1 MSFSFSSLNYKQKS
15 LVAEIFYLVVIGI
28 LSPFG
33 VGLQTWPLSK
43 ISFSFSYV
51 VINILQLP
59 VIMLFYRVYLPYT
72 VGKKRYL
79 LLAILSPIYL
89 MLYDLNERLGILAV
103 IAMPFIPQGYR
114 DNIKGAHSEDF
125 TKGYF
130 NTDIGYTCLVLLAA
144 SSLYIV
150 KLLFKNQHNL
160 YTLETEK
167 LKLELNHL
175 KSQVQPH
182 FFFNTLNNMYSLS
195 VQGSP
200 KTPQM
205 INDLSSIMRY
215 VLYDTRNERVPLKQE
230 IDFVNSYISL
240 ENLRHQ
246 ETDIIDFSI
255 QGDINSI
262 EIEPL
267 LLLPLIENTFKHSL
281 HKDILN
287 KWVKLVLTVDNDE
300 LIFQTSNPKNATNET
315 YDKLRSGIG
324 LINVKKRLELLYP
337 NKHELIIYNEN
348 GSFTVTLIL
357 QLLK

>member
-1 MSFSFSSLNYKQKS
+1 M
-15 LVAEIFYLVVIGI
+15 VVIGI

-33 VGLQTWPLSK
+33 VGLQTWTLNK
-43 ISFSFSYV
+43 ISFSLSYV
-51 VINILQLP
+51 MINILQLP
-59 VIMLFYRVYLPYT
+59 IIILFYRVYLPYT
-72 VGKKRYL
+72 IGKKRYL
-79 LLAILSPIYL
+79 LFAILSPVYL
-89 MLYDLNERLGILAV
+89 MLYDLNERIGILTV

-130 NTDIGYTCLVLLAA
+130 NTDIGYTCLILLAA

-230 IDFVNSYISL
+230 IDFIKSYISL

-246 ETDIIDFSI
+246 ETNIIDFSI
-255 QGDINSI
+255 QGNISSI

-287 KWVKLVLTVDNDE
+287 KWVKLVLTVDKDE
-300 LIFQTSNPKNATNET
+300 LIFQTSNPKTSPNET

-324 LINVKKRLELLYP
+324 LINVKKRIELLYP
-337 NKHELIIYNEN
+337 NKHELVIHHDDDN
-348 GSFTVTLIL
+348 FTVTLIL
-357 QLLK
+357 QLPK

>member
-1 MSFSFSSLNYKQKS
+1 MPFSFSSLNYKQKS
-15 LVAEIFYLVVIGI
+15 IVAEIFYLVVIGI

-33 VGLQTWPLSK
+33 VGLQTWTLNK
-43 ISFSFSYV
+43 ISFSLSYV

-59 VIMLFYRVYLPYT
+59 VIILFYRVYLPNT
-72 VGKKRYL
+72 VGKQRYL
-79 LLAILSPIYL
+79 LFAILSPVYL

-130 NTDIGYTCLVLLAA
+130 NTDIGYTCLILLAA

-160 YTLETEK
+160 STLETEK
-167 LKLELNHL
+167 LKLELTHL
-175 KSQVQPH
+175 KAQVQPH

-195 VQGSP
+195 VQNSP

-230 IDFVNSYISL
+230 IDFINSYISL

-246 ETDIIDFSI
+246 ETNIIDFSI
-255 QGDINSI
+255 QGNINSV

-281 HKDILN
+281 HKNIFH
-287 KWVKLVLTVDNDE
+287 KWVKLILTVDNDE
-300 LIFQTSNPKNATNET
+300 LIFQTSNPKNPQNET

-337 NKHELIIYNEN
+337 NKHELVTHQDDDN
-348 GSFTVTLIL
+348 FTVTLIL
-357 QLLK
+357 QLPK

>member
-1 MSFSFSSLNYKQKS
+1 
-15 LVAEIFYLVVIGI
+15 LVVIGI

-33 VGLQTWPLSK
+33 VGLQTWTLNK
-43 ISFSFSYV
+43 ISFSLSYV
-51 VINILQLP
+51 MINILQLP
-59 VIMLFYRVYLPYT
+59 IIILFYRVYLPYT
-72 VGKKRYL
+72 IGKKRYL
-79 LLAILSPIYL
+79 LFAILSPVYL
-89 MLYDLNERLGILAV
+89 MLYDLNERIGILTV

-130 NTDIGYTCLVLLAA
+130 NTDIGYTCLILLAA

-230 IDFVNSYISL
+230 IDFIKSYISL

-246 ETDIIDFSI
+246 ETNIIDFSI
-255 QGDINSI
+255 QGNISSI

-287 KWVKLVLTVDNDE
+287 KWVKLVLTVDKDE
-300 LIFQTSNPKNATNET
+300 LIFQTSNPKTSPNET

-324 LINVKKRLELLYP
+324 LINVKKRIELLYP
-337 NKHELIIYNEN
+337 NKHELVIHHDDDN
-348 GSFTVTLIL
+348 FTVTLIL
-357 QLLK
+357 QLPK

>member
-1 MSFSFSSLNYKQKS
+1 M
-15 LVAEIFYLVVIGI
+15 
-28 LSPFG
+28 
-33 VGLQTWPLSK
+33 
-43 ISFSFSYV
+43 
-51 VINILQLP
+51 INILQLP
-59 VIMLFYRVYLPYT
+59 IIILFYRVYLPYT
-72 VGKKRYL
+72 IGKKRYL
-79 LLAILSPIYL
+79 LFAILSPVYL
-89 MLYDLNERLGILAV
+89 MLYDLNERIGILTV

-130 NTDIGYTCLVLLAA
+130 NTDIGYTCLILLAA

-230 IDFVNSYISL
+230 IDFIKSYISL

-246 ETDIIDFSI
+246 ETNIIDFSI
-255 QGDINSI
+255 QGNISSI

-287 KWVKLVLTVDNDE
+287 KWVKLVLTVDKDE
-300 LIFQTSNPKNATNET
+300 LIFQTSNPKTSPNET

-324 LINVKKRLELLYP
+324 LINVKKRIELLYP
-337 NKHELIIYNEN
+337 NKHELVIHHDDDN
-348 GSFTVTLIL
+348 FTVTLIL
-357 QLLK
+357 QLPK